1 MKIITEQMLTKLIE
15 EFKGYTETAQQHE
28 FVKLAMI
35 QARIEK
41 TNIKEIVNNQSEARA
56 MYRVI
61 SSTIGKDCTEF
72 KEG

>member
-15 EFKGYTETAQQHE
+15 EFKSYTETAQQHE

>member
-15 EFKGYTETAQQHE
+15 EFKDYTETAQQHE

>member
-1 MKIITEQMLTKLIE
+1 MLTKLIK
-15 EFKGYTETAQQHE
+15 EFKGYTETAQRHE

-61 SSTIGKDCTEF
+61 SSTIGKDYTEF